1 MRARLDLARKNE
13 VNNRQLLNKGFIS
26 QNAFDAVA
34 NSAEVAEANLKS
46 AEAQAA
52 ITFRALSDG
61 TIRAPFNGIVAK
73 RLVNVGEKLSPDSPV
88 MYVVDLARMEMEVMV
103 PVAEIPGVKVGQE
116 IAFNVDGFNNRTFK
130 GQVER
135 INPSA
140 EAGSRSI
147 SVFVTLANAD
157 GALKGGMF
165 ASGRLAALSRGAVN
179 AIPAVALREEGGQ
192 SFVFIVKD
200 GKIDRKPVTPGTR
213 NVDMGLVEIRD
224 GLDEGATVVAVKMEG
239 LKPGATAL
247 VKGAPSTPAAG
258 AANKT

>member
-1 MRARLDLARKNE
+1 
-13 VNNRQLLNKGFIS
+13 
-26 QNAFDAVA
+26 
-34 NSAEVAEANLKS
+34 
-46 AEAQAA
+46 
-52 ITFRALSDG
+52 
-61 TIRAPFNGIVAK
+61 
-73 RLVNVGEKLSPDSPV
+73 
-88 MYVVDLARMEMEVMV
+88 MV